1 MDIDRSS
8 SSGLSGLF
16 ENLRRLTDRIE
27 DLAEGG
33 EIERTIRFGDASSD
47 IEGIAG
53 IRIRTAS
60 GTGAGT
66 EVHVGSSSQSA
77 DAADAPDDPEA
88 DPRVRRPVADVQEAG
103 GAFLIHADMPGISAS
118 DVQVDRGK
126 EGRWTITAVGQGRRY
141 RVDVDLPRPVA
152 GDRADVRADRGIVQV
167 RLPLD
172 PDAPDPTD
180 TDPDSTASDDAGSD
194 DTASDD
200 AGSSGTGSA

>member
-16 ENLRRLTDRIE
+16 ENLRRLTDRLD

-47 IEGIAG
+47 VEGVAG

-60 GTGAGT
+60 GTGAAD
-66 EVHVGSSSQSA
+66 VHVGSSSQSA
-77 DAADAPDDPEA
+77 DAADASDDPEA
-88 DPRVRRPVADVQEAG
+88 APRVRRPVADVQEAG

-118 DVQVDRGK
+118 DVQVDRGE

-141 RVDVDLPRPVA
+141 RVDVDLPRPVTA
-152 GDRADVRADRGIVQV
+152 DRADVRADRGIVQV
-167 RLPLD
+167 RLPLE
-172 PDAPDPTD
+172 PEAPTAGE
-180 TDPDSTASDDAGSD
+180 DSPSGASDD
-194 DTASDD
+194 T
-200 AGSSGTGSA
+200 GSSGTRDA

>member
-16 ENLRRLTDRIE
+16 ENLRRLTDRLD

-33 EIERTIRFGDASSD
+33 EIERTVRFGDASSD
-47 IEGIAG
+47 VEGVAG

-60 GTGAGT
+60 GTGAAS
-66 EVHVGSSSQSA
+66 VHVGSSPQSA
-77 DAADAPDDPEA
+77 DAPDAPDEPEA
-88 DPRVRRPVADVQEAG
+88 DSRVRRPVADVQEAG

-118 DVQVDRGK
+118 DVQVDRGE

-152 GDRADVRADRGIVQV
+152 GDRAEVRADRGIVQV
-167 RLPLD
+167 RLPV
-172 PDAPDPTD
+172 APEAPESTAA
-180 TDPDSTASDDAGSD
+180 DPDSTASDDTGPD
-194 DTASDD
+194 DT
-200 AGSSGTGSA
+200 GSSGTGHA

>member
-16 ENLRRLTDRIE
+16 ENLRRLTDRLD

-47 IEGIAG
+47 VEGIAG

-60 GTGAGT
+60 GTGAAD
-66 EVHVGSSSQSA
+66 VHVGSPSQSA
-77 DAADAPDDPEA
+77 DAADAPDEPEA

-103 GAFLIHADMPGISAS
+103 GAFLIHADMPGVSAS
-118 DVQVDRGK
+118 DVQVDRGE
-126 EGRWTITAVGQGRRY
+126 EGRWTITAGGQGRRY
-141 RVDVDLPRPVA
+141 RVDVELPRPAA

-167 RLPLD
+167 RLPLY
-172 PDAPDPTD
+172 PNASESTDA
-180 TDPDSTASDDAGSD
+180 DPDSAASD

-200 AGSSGTGSA
+200 TASDDTASADTGPA

>member
-16 ENLRRLTDRIE
+16 ENLRRLTDRLD

-33 EIERTIRFGDASSD
+33 EIERTVRFGDASSD

-60 GTGAGT
+60 DTGAAN
-66 EVHVGSSSQSA
+66 VQVGSSPHS
-77 DAADAPDDPEA
+77 ADAPDAPDESEA

-118 DVQVDRGK
+118 DVQVDRGE

-152 GDRADVRADRGIVQV
+152 GNRAEVRADRGIVQI

-172 PDAPDPTD
+172 PGAPDADADSAASED
-180 TDPDSTASDDAGSD
+180 TGSE
-194 DTASDD
+194 DTGSENT
-200 AGSSGTGSA
+200 GSSGTGPA